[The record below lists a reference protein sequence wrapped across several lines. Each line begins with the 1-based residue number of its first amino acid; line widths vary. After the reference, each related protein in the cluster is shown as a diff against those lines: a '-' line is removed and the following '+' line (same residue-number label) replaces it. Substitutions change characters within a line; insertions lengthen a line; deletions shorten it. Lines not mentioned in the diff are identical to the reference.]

1 MSGLLA
7 FARARCTRGR
17 RPTARRGRARCP
29 LHLSTAFVFDST
41 EHAAELFAL
50 RTYGNIY
57 TRIGNPT
64 VAAFEEKLASL
75 EGGLGAVATASGLS
89 AQLITILSVAQSGDH
104 LVASANLYGG
114 TVTQFSVT
122 LKRMGI
128 ETTFVAPGDLDA
140 VRAALQE
147 NTRALFVETIGN
159 PNGNVADIAAL
170 AGDRARGG
178 RPARRRQHVRDA
190 VPVPARSS
198 TAPTSWCTRR
208 RSSSAG
214 TAP

>member
-1 MSGLLA
+1 
-7 FARARCTRGR
+7 
-17 RPTARRGRARCP
+17 
-29 LHLSTAFVFDST
+29 VFDST

-64 VAAFEEKLASL
+64 VAASKRSSPASKAGSVRSRRQAA
-75 EGGLGAVATASGLS
+75 GGAAHHDPERRA
-89 AQLITILSVAQSGDH
+89 AGDH

-122 LKRMGI
+122 LQRMGI
-128 ETTFVAPGDLDA
+128 ETTFVAPAISGA
-140 VRAALQE
+140 VRAAMRP

-159 PNGNVADIAAL
+159 PNGNVADSQ
-170 AGDRARGG
+170 RWPRSRT
-178 RPARRRQHVRDA
+178 RPACRWSSTTPLRRRICA
-190 VPVPARSS
+190 GRSS
-198 TAPTSWCTRR
+198 TAPTSSSTRR
-208 RSSSAG
+208 RSSSAA